1 MTFRLNADGLVSRAV
16 MAIALAGMFAAV
28 PAEAQRAPRAKKEE
42 APKGPTVKLS
52 KPVRAIVVD
61 VQKLQQASDHQ
72 GAIAKLA
79 ETDALPKEDDDA
91 SVIGKLRLQS
101 AVALQDN
108 KMIEDTLTQLTD
120 LGTLPQDEQIRYLGI
135 VAGLALQ
142 REDYVK
148 AAGYYDKHNALN
160 PNDAGMLV
168 NSAETYNR
176 VGDRAK
182 AIGALKK
189 AIEIKQAAGEPV
201 EESWYRRRVQIA
213 VDSKNQG
220 EQLGAFLDWVKAF
233 PTPTNWRDAVL
244 LTRDNFGQ
252 IDDQTLLDFGRFQA
266 ASKSLVGERDYV
278 EYADTALGRGFP
290 GEAKAAMDM
299 GIAAKMLD
307 PGKPLI
313 KEIKNNADSKA
324 AADKAS
330 LPGLE
335 REAKGNP
342 KMALAT
348 GDAFYGYGEYAKA
361 AEMYKL
367 AVGAAGVDA
376 STVNLRLGASQ
387 AMAGD
392 KAGAAETLKT
402 VSGGPRGALAQYWLA
417 FINA

>member
-1 MTFRLNADGLVSRAV
+1 
-16 MAIALAGMFAAV
+16 MAIALAGTFAAV
-28 PAEAQRAPRAKKEE
+28 PAEAQRTQRPKKEE

-52 KPVRAIVVD
+52 KPVQAIAVE
-61 VQKLQQASDHQ
+61 VQKLQQANDHQ
-72 GAIAKLA
+72 GALAKLA
-79 ETDALPKEDDDA
+79 EADPLPKQDDDA

-108 KMIEDTLTQLTD
+108 KMIEDVLTQLTD
-120 LGTLPQDEQIRYLGI
+120 TGTLPQDEQIRYLGI
-135 VAGLALQ
+135 IAGLALQ
-142 REDYVK
+142 RQDYVK

-160 PNDAGMLV
+160 PNDASMLV

-182 AIGALKK
+182 AIAALKN
-189 AIEIKQAAGEPV
+189 AISIKKAAGEPV

-213 VDSKNQG
+213 VDSKNEG

-233 PTPTNWRDAVL
+233 PSPTNWRDAVL
-244 LTRDNFGQ
+244 LTRDNFGK

-266 ASKSLVGERDYV
+266 ASKSLVGERDFV

-290 GEAKAAMDM
+290 GEAKAAVDM

-313 KEIKNNADSKA
+313 KEIKGNADSKA
-324 AADKAS
+324 AADRAS

-335 REAKGNP
+335 RESKGNP
-342 KMALAT
+342 KLALAT
-348 GDAFYGYGEYAKA
+348 ADAYYGYGEFAKA
-361 AEMYKL
+361 AELYKM
-367 AVGAAGVDA
+367 AAGASGVDVP
-376 STVNLRLGASQ
+376 TVNLRLGAAQ

-392 KAGAAETLKT
+392 KAAAAETLKGVT
-402 VSGGPRGALAQYWLA
+402 GGARGALAQYWLA
-417 FINA
+417 FIEA